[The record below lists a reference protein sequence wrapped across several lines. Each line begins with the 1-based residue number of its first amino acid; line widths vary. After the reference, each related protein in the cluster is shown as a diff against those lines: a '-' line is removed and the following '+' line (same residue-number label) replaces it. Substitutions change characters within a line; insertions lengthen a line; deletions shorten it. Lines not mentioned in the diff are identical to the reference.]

1 MIKFLILF
9 LFPIFLLAIDFSVA
23 TYNIE
28 NLFDTKKNGNEYKEY
43 IPNTKSGWNDEMLNI
58 KIKNIVKV
66 VKDIDADIIALQ
78 ELENITIAKRLNLAL
93 GSKKY
98 PYMYS
103 NFRNKGI
110 DSVLFSRYPIKFH
123 KSFNINSRFRPIH
136 KVVVNVKGLHVNF
149 FLNHWPSYK
158 NGNAKRMEFAKALEK
173 IYKKDKNYI
182 ILGDFNSPL
191 VKDKRNWGEAV
202 NYISKDNTNLWYDLP
217 KKDRYSHVF
226 FKDKNAL
233 DHIIISKNIN
243 YKEGSF
249 IVFKPQYLLNK
260 YKQPNRW
267 LISQKGK
274 GQHLGIG
281 YSDHFALKATF
292 STHKINKPKVEE
304 ATIKML
310 LHTQRRRVNFLLKD
324 VMVIDATKYGV
335 TIEDKNRDK
344 IYMYQPDINLEVGK
358 IYNLHIK
365 ELATYKG
372 NKEIVLVDFN
382 YNVDKISD

>member
-9 LFPIFLLAIDFSVA
+9 LFPIFLLATDFSVS

-28 NLFDTKKNGNEYKEY
+28 NLFDTKKSGNEYKEY
-43 IPNTKSGWNDEMLNI
+43 IPNTKSGWNDKMLNI
-58 KIKNIVKV
+58 KIKNIAKV
-66 VKDIDADIIALQ
+66 IKDINADIIALQ
-78 ELENITIAKRLNLAL
+78 ELENITVAKRLNLAL

-98 PYMYS
+98 PYIYS
-103 NFRNKGI
+103 SFRNKGI
-110 DSVLFSRYPIKFH
+110 DSVLFSRYPIKSH

-136 KVVVNVKGLHVNF
+136 KVVVDIKGLHVNF
-149 FLNHWPSYK
+149 LLNHWPSYK
-158 NGNAKRMEFAKALEK
+158 NGNAKRMEFAKSLEK
-173 IYKKDKNYI
+173 IYKKDNNYI

-191 VKDKRNWGEAV
+191 VKNEKNWGKAV
-202 NYISKDNTNLWYDLP
+202 NYVSKNNINLWYDLP

-243 YKEGSF
+243 YIEGSF
-249 IVFKPQYLLNK
+249 LVFKPKYLLNK

-274 GQHLGIG
+274 GKHLGIG
-281 YSDHFALKATF
+281 YSDHFALKAIF
-292 STHKINKPKVEE
+292 STIPIKKPALQEVSIKKILNSQK
-304 ATIKML
+304 
-310 LHTQRRRVNFLLKD
+310 RRVNFILKD

-335 TIEDKNRDK
+335 MLEDKNRDK
-344 IYMYQPDINLEVGK
+344 IYVYQPDINLKVGK
-358 IYNLHIK
+358 IYSLHVK

-372 NKEIVLVDFN
+372 KKEIVLVDFN
-382 YNVDKISD
+382 Y

>member
-1 MIKFLILF
+1 M
-9 LFPIFLLAIDFSVA
+9 
-23 TYNIE
+23 
-28 NLFDTKKNGNEYKEY
+28 
-43 IPNTKSGWNDEMLNI
+43 
-58 KIKNIVKV
+58 
-66 VKDIDADIIALQ
+66 Q
-78 ELENITIAKRLNLAL
+78 
-93 GSKKY
+93 
-98 PYMYS
+98 
-103 NFRNKGI
+103 
-110 DSVLFSRYPIKFH
+110 
-123 KSFNINSRFRPIH
+123 
-136 KVVVNVKGLHVNF
+136 
-149 FLNHWPSYK
+149 
-158 NGNAKRMEFAKALEK
+158 
-173 IYKKDKNYI
+173 
-182 ILGDFNSPL
+182 
-191 VKDKRNWGEAV
+191 
-202 NYISKDNTNLWYDLP
+202 
-217 KKDRYSHVF
+217 
-226 FKDKNAL
+226 
-233 DHIIISKNIN
+233 
-243 YKEGSF
+243 
-249 IVFKPQYLLNK
+249 
-260 YKQPNRW
+260 QPNRW